1 MHVRQQIREHVGTI
15 LSGLTST
22 GNRVYQSRVWP
33 LNADTLPALLVYT
46 TTESSDTD
54 TMGPTLTLNRELV
67 LIVEG
72 YVRDITVYDDKIDT
86 ISSEVEV
93 AMAADRTLGGKAKF
107 SYLSGTE
114 INYNGEGD
122 QPMGIV
128 SLQFTI
134 QYRTAVND
142 PDTGV

>member
-86 ISSEVEV
+86 ISS
-93 AMAADRTLGGKAKF
+93 GKR
-107 SYLSGTE
+107 
-114 INYNGEGD
+114 
-122 QPMGIV
+122 PR
-128 SLQFTI
+128 
-134 QYRTAVND
+134 YRCIIWN
-142 PDTGV
+142 